1 MSQIRPQVRRLTRPE
16 LDLVLDWA
24 ASEGWNPGLN
34 DAECFWRQD
43 PEGFFGA
50 VVDGQLVGSVSA
62 VRYQGGF
69 AFVGLFLVR
78 EQHRGQGL
86 GRALTAAMLPHVAG
100 CVIGLD
106 GVVAQQENYQASGA
120 VYAHRNRRYQGI
132 GGGEAPAGLV
142 DLGVVAFEELLAL
155 DTRCFLVPRPE
166 FLRTWIDQPGHRGL
180 AALGADGRPT
190 GYGVLRPCRQGFKI
204 GPLFAADPDQ
214 ARALARGLLALA
226 PGQPVFLDLPEANPA
241 ALALA
246 EELGMNMVFE
256 TARMYLGGTWPLPLA
271 QTFGI
276 TSYELG

>member
-1 MSQIRPQVRRLTRPE
+1 MTRTRAEVRRLTRPE

-24 ASEGWNPGLN
+24 ASEGWNPGLH

-50 VVDGQLVGSVSA
+50 LVDGRMVGSVSA
-62 VRYQGGF
+62 VRYGGGF

-78 EQHRGQGL
+78 EEHRGQGL
-86 GRALTAAMLPHVAG
+86 GRALTEAMLPHVAG
-100 CVIGLD
+100 RVIGLD

-120 VYAHRNRRYQGI
+120 VYAHRNRRYQGV
-132 GGGEAPAGLV
+132 GGGEAPAGLT
-142 DLGVVAFEELLAL
+142 DLAAVAFADLLDL
-155 DTRCFLVPRPE
+155 DTRCFLAPRPE
-166 FLRTWIDQPGHRGL
+166 FLRAWTSQPGHRGL
-180 AALGADGRPT
+180 AALGGDGRPT

-204 GPLFAADPDQ
+204 GPLFASDPDQ

-226 PGQPVFLDLPEANPA
+226 PGRPVFLDLPEANPA

-246 EELGMNMVFE
+246 EELGMSMVFE
-256 TARMYLGGTWPLPLA
+256 TARMYLGGSWPLPLA